1 MYIILDQRIKELRE
15 QSGLTQTE
23 LAKKMGVTRS
33 SVNGWE
39 MGISIP
45 SIMKLVELALF
56 FHVTTDYLLGM
67 ENENRIDIDA
77 LSDEERSIIQS
88 LLIYFDKQKD
98 SELVTIIKF
107 LPNQICTRKKAIN
120 ARKSVDRLFALVVIY
135 TRKYGEVVFQ
145 SSAE

>member
-98 SELVTIIKF
+98 SE
-107 LPNQICTRKKAIN
+107 
-120 ARKSVDRLFALVVIY
+120 
-135 TRKYGEVVFQ
+135 
-145 SSAE
+145 

>member
-1 MYIILDQRIKELRE
+1 
-15 QSGLTQTE
+15 
-23 LAKKMGVTRS
+23 
-33 SVNGWE
+33 

-98 SELVTIIKF
+98 SE
-107 LPNQICTRKKAIN
+107 
-120 ARKSVDRLFALVVIY
+120 
-135 TRKYGEVVFQ
+135 
-145 SSAE
+145 

>member
-1 MYIILDQRIKELRE
+1 
-15 QSGLTQTE
+15 
-23 LAKKMGVTRS
+23 
-33 SVNGWE
+33 

-98 SELVTIIKF
+98 SEWVTIIKF
-107 LPNQICTRKKAIN
+107 LPNQIYTRKKAIN

-145 SSAE
+145 SFAE